1 MTEPGGYV
9 LGHAEAELNRLATQ
23 AVLIDP
29 ITRRFFRAAGIAE
42 GMRVLDVG
50 SGAGHTA
57 MLLAEIVGPSG
68 EVVGV
73 DRAPVAV
80 QTAERRVAAAGLG
93 NVSFRH
99 GDPSQMRLD
108 GGFDAVAGRY
118 VLMFVPAAADMLR
131 GLLRHLRPGGRIV
144 FHEPDWNGT
153 RSSPPVPAFEQV
165 CGWIRQALLASGASD
180 DFGLHLAEVFAGG
193 RPRRADPG
201 ARGHH
206 RRRSV
211 SRRRRAADHRPRHDA
226 TTRHAAPRHRP
237 GRHARLRR
245 PRHRDPAGPRPARHR
260 ASAARRSRLGHASEG
275 ESAGFCCQVPANPA
289 RAG

>member
-23 AVLIDP
+23 AALIDP
-29 ITRRFFRAAGIAE
+29 ITRGFFRAAGIAE

-73 DRAPVAV
+73 DRALVAV

-153 RSSPPVPAFEQV
+153 RSFPPVPAFERV
-165 CGWIRQALLASGASD
+165 CGWIRQALRGSGASD
-180 DFGLHLAEVFAGG
+180 DFGRHLAEVFAEAGLAA
-193 RPRRADPG
+193 PTLALG
-201 ARGHH
+201 ATIGAGPSAGAVVRLIT
-206 RRRSV
+206 
-211 SRRRRAADHRPRHDA
+211 DLA
-226 TTRHAAPRHRP
+226 TTLRP
-237 GRHARLRR
+237 DMR
-245 PRHRDPAGPRPARHR
+245 
-260 ASAARRSRLGHASEG
+260 RLGII
-275 ESAGFCCQVPANPA
+275 PADTPDFA
-289 RAG
+289 DLATVILQDLGPHGTVLGGTEIAAWTRI

>member
-73 DRAPVAV
+73 DRAAVAV
-80 QTAERRVAAAGLG
+80 QTAERRVAAAGLA

-131 GLLRHLRPGGRIV
+131 DLLRHLRPGGRIV

-165 CGWIRQALLASGASD
+165 CGWI
-180 DFGLHLAEVFAGG
+180 G
-193 RPRRADPG
+193 RPCSLRAP
-201 ARGHH
+201 
-206 RRRSV
+206 
-211 SRRRRAADHRPRHDA
+211 A
-226 TTRHAAPRHRP
+226 TTSGRISPRSSP
-237 GRHARLRR
+237 EPASPRR
-245 PRHRDPAGPRPARHR
+245 PW
-260 ASAARRSRLGHASEG
+260 RSRPPS
-275 ESAGFCCQVPANPA
+275 VPVRQPA
-289 RAG
+289 PSCG